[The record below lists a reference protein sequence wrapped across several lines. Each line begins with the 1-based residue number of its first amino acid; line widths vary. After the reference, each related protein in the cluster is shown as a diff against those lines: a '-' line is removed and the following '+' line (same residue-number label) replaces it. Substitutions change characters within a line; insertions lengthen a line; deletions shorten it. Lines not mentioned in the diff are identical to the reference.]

1 MNSHET
7 MQSTEELALLRAEL
21 ERVHLHNIE
30 LSRQQ
35 FHFQQLFA
43 NGQFQPQA
51 SPTASVVQ
59 FPNIAT
65 NYNPNYR
72 NIFLSGALNADDW
85 QKYIIDKLRP
95 FPVCVFN
102 PRREGDTQ
110 KHGGGEVG
118 NQQAWEMEAIE
129 RCNCV
134 VFWFPWDH
142 PNITICLLQLGK
154 ELGKWAMSRK
164 AIFIGI
170 HPKNKD
176 RKIILDFVKTA
187 APAAYVGSNLDKLV
201 QHLINWVHTGVM
213 PANSQTSSSGESSIE
228 IQDQQQQQRP
238 AEDKKQK
245 KDKEK
250 KSKARK

>member
-1 MNSHET
+1 MRQNFKRGGRRGEACAPTIDSKGINYLYVQIYRKGHNTTFSLRNPSQKIIDMNSHET
-7 MQSTEELALLRAEL
+7 MQSTRELALLRAEL

-43 NGQFQPQA
+43 TGQFQHQA
-51 SPTASVVQ
+51 PPTASVVQ

-102 PRREGDTQ
+102 PRREGDSQ

-154 ELGKWAMSRK
+154 ELVNGPCRESRY
-164 AIFIGI
+164 
-170 HPKNKD
+170 
-176 RKIILDFVKTA
+176 LSEYT
-187 APAAYVGSNLDKLV
+187 
-201 QHLINWVHTGVM
+201 
-213 PANSQTSSSGESSIE
+213 
-228 IQDQQQQQRP
+228 
-238 AEDKKQK
+238 QK
-245 KDKEK
+245 
-250 KSKARK
+250 